1 MKKRKISSILLT
13 VVGIILSAAFF
24 LMIEFP
30 QGFEVYFRREY
41 YNQFGPLAISL
52 ELLIAGYY
60 LFIGHKKTNFALAL
74 FGFTALLDPI
84 FNQIG
89 LFDSIMPFYGT
100 ITIAICGLLSLW
112 LAFANPF
119 ELKRLSLFVAIISL
133 VLGVVIELF
142 FNYPT

>member
-13 VVGIILSAAFF
+13 VVGFILSAAFF
-24 LMIEFP
+24 FMIEFP
-30 QGFEVYFRREY
+30 QGFEAYFQREY

-89 LFDSIMPFYGT
+89 LFNSIVPLYGT
-100 ITIAICGLLSLW
+100 ITLAFCGLLSIW

-119 ELKRLSLFVAIISL
+119 ELKRLSLLVALFSL
-133 VLGVVIELF
+133 ILGVIIELF
-142 FNYPT
+142 FNYP